1 MFNYKPLLVLVVF
14 ITEFSHASFYRWTDA
29 KGIVHYT
36 DAIPPEHAQTGHLEL
51 DAQGMRIKAVA
62 AALSKEQIAEAA
74 AKRLTNHDEN
84 LVANY
89 LSVTELEAVYRAKL
103 ALLEKNKQFMQ
114 TRRDALVER
123 VSQVKAQITEPKA
136 SDNAKQLQD
145 FVIEA
150 TQTLKSYDSSLH
162 DMDQEQERL
171 TQTFEKDKQRLTELL
186 EKQQQ

>member
-1 MFNYKPLLVLVVF
+1 MFNYKPLLLLCLLA
-14 ITEFSHASFYRWTDA
+14 TEHSQAGFYRWVDA

-36 DAIPPEHAQTGHLEL
+36 DAIPPENAQAGHLEL

-62 AALSKEQIAEAA
+62 AALSKEQIAEQEAR
-74 AKRLTNHDEN
+74 RLSNHDEN

-89 LSVTELEAVYRAKL
+89 LSVTELEAVYLSKV

-114 TRRDALVER
+114 TRRNALMER
-123 VSQVKAQITEPKA
+123 VTQVKAQIAEHKA
-136 SDNAKQLQD
+136 TDNEKQLQD

-150 TQTLKSYDSSLH
+150 TQTLKSYDSSLY

-171 TQTFEKDKQRLTELL
+171 KQNFEKDKQRLTELL
-186 EKQQQ
+186 TKKK

>member
-1 MFNYKPLLVLVVF
+1 MFNYKPLLLLCLLG
-14 ITEFSHASFYRWTDA
+14 TETSQASFYRWVDA

-36 DAIPPEHAQTGHLEL
+36 DAIPPENAQTGHLEL
-51 DAQGMRIKAVA
+51 DAQGMRIKSVA
-62 AALSKEQIAEAA
+62 AALSKEQIEQEA
-74 AKRLTNHDEN
+74 AKRLSNHDEN

-114 TRRDALVER
+114 TRREALVER
-123 VSQVKAQITEPKA
+123 VTQVKAQIAEHKA
-136 SDNAKQLQD
+136 SDNEKQLQD

-150 TQTLKSYDSSLH
+150 TQTLKSYDSSLY

-171 TQTFEKDKQRLTELL
+171 KQTFEKDKQRLSELL
-186 EKQQQ
+186 AKQAQ